1 MPSKG
6 AAATHGGK
14 LAEHSL
20 DIEHHVQLFTGAHEG
35 IALCLRQSSE
45 RWLFFQKMMNIG
57 N

>member
-1 MPSKG
+1 MPNKG
-6 AAATHGGK
+6 AAASHGGK

-20 DIEHHVQLFTGAHEG
+20 DTEHHVRLFSDAHEG

-45 RWLFFQKMMNIG
+45 RWLFFQKTTNIG